1 MMSEAPLTLSPPLLY
16 APPPTLLF
24 PPYTQHNHIRMF
36 FVASAYV
43 HSTATT
49 TTNVCMLHDILYYT
63 HAPEFTPPFT
73 PAIRLCQQQ
82 GQVTTALT
90 KSCAGIV
97 ASSSVCMLA
106 VKRLSLGEKGGR
118 SRPKEEKEEGINLGI
133 MAPQKGGGGG
143 GSNSFPSAAA
153 AVAKVAVSKVGEANA
168 GKKNKATAH
177 CVW

>member
-1 MMSEAPLTLSPPLLY
+1 
-16 APPPTLLF
+16 
-24 PPYTQHNHIRMF
+24 MF

-90 KSCAGIV
+90 KSCAGFV
-97 ASSSVCMLA
+97 ASRRVYA
-106 VKRLSLGEKGGR
+106 VTRLSLGEKGGR
-118 SRPKEEKEEGINLGI
+118 SRPEEEKEEGINLGI
-133 MAPQKGGGGG
+133 MAPQKGGGGGG